1 MRQDIIGECAGT
13 EIVQRNSTSN
23 FAIGVALLCIAIH
36 GQITACHYFQQR
48 PDRAVSDTGF
58 QADMVD
64 ILAAPQQTKAD
75 TSLRTLAAIS
85 VAHWVSHFH
94 LFVLPMLFPF
104 LKQQL
109 GVGYIELGFA
119 LTVFGVVSGLTQ
131 APIGYL
137 ADHIGARK
145 VLLIGL
151 TVGGLALIMLGL
163 HLICV
168 SLVVSAALLGLA
180 NSVYHPCDYA
190 ILSTHMDEARMGRA
204 FSIHTFAGFLGGAVA
219 PAIMA
224 ALVAWAG
231 GLGALIVAGA
241 VGPVVALGLMVA
253 GIPDASSADR
263 KEDVADAP
271 KQGIITPAIIMLT
284 FFFMLLGLSNAGIS
298 NFGVVAL
305 MSGYGVTFSAANIA
319 LSAFLGASAAGVL
332 AGGYLA
338 DRTKRHGQ
346 VAAACFAINA
356 VITLVIATTSLP
368 SAVLTAAMGIAG
380 FLGGVIAPSRD
391 MLVRNAAPPGAA
403 GRAFG
408 IVSTGFNFS
417 GILSPLLFGW
427 IMDQSMPHWVFGA
440 SVAFMVLT
448 VLLALV
454 TDRKQQGPSEGPVK
468 GLMHS

>member
-1 MRQDIIGECAGT
+1 
-13 EIVQRNSTSN
+13 
-23 FAIGVALLCIAIH
+23 
-36 GQITACHYFQQR
+36 
-48 PDRAVSDTGF
+48 
-58 QADMVD
+58 MVD
-64 ILAAPQQTKAD
+64 ILAAPQQAKAD
-75 TSLRTLAAIS
+75 ASLRTLVAIS

-104 LKQQL
+104 LKAQL

-151 TVGGLALIMLGL
+151 TVGGLALIMLGM
-163 HLICV
+163 HLSYT
-168 SLVVSAALLGLA
+168 SLIVCSALLGLA
-180 NSVYHPCDYA
+180 NSVYHPCNYA
-190 ILSTHMDEARMGRA
+190 ILSTHMDESRMGRA

-224 ALVAWAG
+224 ALVAWVG

-241 VGPVVALGLMVA
+241 VGPVVALALIVV

-263 KEDVADAP
+263 RQDGTAAP
-271 KQGIITPAIIMLT
+271 KQSVITPALIMLT

-319 LSAFLGASAAGVL
+319 LTAFLGASAAGVL

-338 DRTKRHGQ
+338 DRTKRHGN
-346 VAAACFAINA
+346 VAAACFGINA
-356 VITLVIATTSLP
+356 VIMLVIATTSLP
-368 SAVLTAAMGIAG
+368 AAVLTAAMGIAG

-408 IVSTGFNFS
+408 IVSTGFNIG
-417 GILSPLLFGW
+417 GIISPLLFGW
-427 IMDQSMPHWVFGA
+427 IMDQNWPHWVFGA
-440 SVAFMVLT
+440 SGVFMTLT
-448 VLLALV
+448 VLLALF
-454 TDRKQQGPSEGPVK
+454 TERSPQAGPAEADAR
-468 GLMHS
+468 LMQP